1 MYKFIFNFSGTMTG
15 GGKTFLG
22 RENINVALYVC
33 LNKTCDL
40 CTSQLML
47 YHFAFLTLL
56 SSLKSNFCCVCC
68 CCFAC
73 NGYLIQCNV
82 RIKRIAPSMEQ
93 AFAQTRL
100 ILLLLTRIAPNT
112 AIYVP
117 ALVVEHLVSFFKLL
131 LFVTAGFKIYFF

>member
-1 MYKFIFNFSGTMTG
+1 MYLSYNALS
-15 GGKTFLG
+15 FL
-22 RENINVALYVC
+22 
-33 LNKTCDL
+33 
-40 CTSQLML
+40 
-47 YHFAFLTLL
+47 LL
-56 SSLKSNFCCVCC
+56 FFFLKSIFCCVCC

-100 ILLLLTRIAPNT
+100 ILLLLTRIVPNT

-117 ALVVEHLVSFFKLL
+117 ALVVDHLVSFFKLL
-131 LFVTAGFKIYFF
+131 LFVTAVFKTNISLNDYKEFFILCILVLILV

>member
-1 MYKFIFNFSGTMTG
+1 MYLSYNALS
-15 GGKTFLG
+15 FL
-22 RENINVALYVC
+22 L
-33 LNKTCDL
+33 L
-40 CTSQLML
+40 
-47 YHFAFLTLL
+47 FFTLP
-56 SSLKSNFCCVCC
+56 SLKSIFCCVCC

-82 RIKRIAPSMEQ
+82 RIKQIVPSMEQ

-117 ALVVEHLVSFFKLL
+117 ALVVDHLVSFFKLL
-131 LFVTAGFKIYFF
+131 LFVTAVFKTNISLNDYKEFLTLCILLLIVILNDNII

>member
-1 MYKFIFNFSGTMTG
+1 
-15 GGKTFLG
+15 
-22 RENINVALYVC
+22 
-33 LNKTCDL
+33 
-40 CTSQLML
+40 ML
-47 YHFAFLTLL
+47 YHFCFFCFTLP
-56 SSLKSNFCCVCC
+56 SLKSIFCCVCC

-100 ILLLLTRIAPNT
+100 ILLLLTRIVPNT

-117 ALVVEHLVSFFKLL
+117 ALVVDHLVSSFKLL
-131 LFVTAGFKIYFF
+131 LFVTAVFKTNISLNDDKEFFILCILVLILV

>member
-1 MYKFIFNFSGTMTG
+1 MYLSYNALS
-15 GGKTFLG
+15 FL
-22 RENINVALYVC
+22 L
-33 LNKTCDL
+33 L
-40 CTSQLML
+40 
-47 YHFAFLTLL
+47 FFFTLP
-56 SSLKSNFCCVCC
+56 SLKSIFCCVCC

-100 ILLLLTRIAPNT
+100 TLLLLTRIAPNT

-117 ALVVEHLVSFFKLL
+117 ALVVDHLVSFFKLL
-131 LFVTAGFKIYFF
+131 LFVTAVFKTNISLNDYKEFFILCILVLILV